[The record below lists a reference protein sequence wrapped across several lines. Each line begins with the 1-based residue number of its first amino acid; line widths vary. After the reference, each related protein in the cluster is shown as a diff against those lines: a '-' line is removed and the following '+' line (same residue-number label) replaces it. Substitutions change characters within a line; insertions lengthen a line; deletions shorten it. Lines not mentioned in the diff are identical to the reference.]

1 MTALASYNTTVAHFA
16 IRSERRLIGAAL
28 ISIYFPFF
36 FKTKRNEDEDV
47 KLMNNKQN
55 CNAHIDSL

>member
-36 FKTKRNEDEDV
+36 FKRKRRQDGMDE
-47 KLMNNKQN
+47 
-55 CNAHIDSL
+55 